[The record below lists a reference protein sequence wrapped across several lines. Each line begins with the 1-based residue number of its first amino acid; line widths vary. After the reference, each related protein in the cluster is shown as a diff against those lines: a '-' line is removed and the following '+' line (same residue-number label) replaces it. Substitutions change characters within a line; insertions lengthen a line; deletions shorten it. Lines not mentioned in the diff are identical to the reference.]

1 MNQEILIDGV
11 PVQIPAGNYKTEY
24 LPDGTVQIV
33 VYSNTTVDTGAEG
46 EFKWKGH
53 YCRTIGIQNTTV
65 PHHNSYDFA
74 DSGVQ
79 TDFPVEEDEETTVT
93 EDTNL
98 EVEDEQ
104 VEEMIRDEEN
114 QENFGRGKRK
124 RGRPP
129 TTFKPVKP
137 RKSFSNASVI
147 QNIQDDESEKSD
159 KTVHKCGLCGITY
172 KRRANWQN
180 HLKTHAKEKI
190 YMCGYCGNLFQKAN
204 FLQHLKTHKDEQDEA
219 NLRPIIETNPR
230 RPDRPSPPP
239 PPPPRTPTQQTQQ
252 PTHTAQPPQQT
263 IQETESSDGEKQF
276 MVKSHQVTLPN
287 QQVAT
292 LIDLGNLMDVSVN
305 EDGTIDGVE
314 TPKTITADPLDE
326 SGIMNN
332 DLDYNPS
339 DGIDDTKYIYK
350 CNVCG
355 KEYNSKSNCHRHLK
369 THTHAKVYKCN
380 DCDKTYMHRYELKM
394 HRRIH
399 TGEKPYKCPICTR
412 AFNESGNLRRH
423 MKIHAGD
430 DTPYKCGVCFKG
442 FSDMYRLHVH
452 LKVHSGKIVCDTCGK
467 SFTKI
472 SDLYRHIR
480 IHTGDKPYKC
490 DVCKKAFAQKVNLQ
504 THYRTHTGKTPYR
517 CDICNFG
524 FSRKQI
530 LDNHM
535 RGHEEEELE
544 ELKKQQ
550 EEEKESSNIEEEDQI
565 HVQNV
570 MDAAADNE
578 EGLIEVPEDAQ
589 EVETGL
595 SQEELAQLVAASVV
609 EHVEVE
615 PTT

>member
-1 MNQEILIDGV
+1 MRKPLKDPKIADAIRKDCECVAIYLDLTPFYCQQYCELEFVNRVEF
-11 PVQIPAGNYKTEY
+11 QIPAGNYKTEY

-53 YCRTIGIQNTTV
+53 FCRTIGIQNTTV

-79 TDFPVEEDEETTVT
+79 TDFPVEDEEETKVT

-114 QENFGRGKRK
+114 QENFGKGKRK

-129 TTFKPVKP
+129 TTLKPVKP

-147 QNIQDDESEKSD
+147 QNIQDDETEKSD
-159 KTVHKCGLCGITY
+159 QTVHKCGLCGITY

-190 YMCGYCGNLFQKAN
+190 YMCGYCGNLFQKVN

-219 NLRPIIETNPR
+219 NLRPIVETNPR

-332 DLDYNPS
+332 DPDYNPS

-399 TGEKPYKCPICTR
+399 TGEKPY
-412 AFNESGNLRRH
+412 N
-423 MKIHAGD
+423 
-430 DTPYKCGVCFKG
+430 
-442 FSDMYRLHVH
+442 
-452 LKVHSGKIVCDTCGK
+452 
-467 SFTKI
+467 
-472 SDLYRHIR
+472 
-480 IHTGDKPYKC
+480 
-490 DVCKKAFAQKVNLQ
+490 
-504 THYRTHTGKTPYR
+504 
-517 CDICNFG
+517 
-524 FSRKQI
+524 RKQI

-544 ELKKQQ
+544 DLKKQQ
-550 EEEKESSNIEEEDQI
+550 EENMEKESSNIEQDVEI

-570 MDAAADNE
+570 MDAAAENE

-615 PTT
+615 PTA

>member
-33 VYSNTTVDTGAEG
+33 VYSNSSVDTGAEG
-46 EFKWKGH
+46 EFKWKGR

-79 TDFPVEEDEETTVT
+79 TDFPVEDDEETTVT
-93 EDTNL
+93 QDTIL

-104 VEEMIRDEEN
+104 VEELIRDEEN
-114 QENFGRGKRK
+114 QENLGRGKRK

-147 QNIQDDESEKSD
+147 QNIQDDEAEKSD
-159 KTVHKCGLCGITY
+159 QTVHKCGLCGITY

-204 FLQHLKTHKDEQDEA
+204 FLQHLKTHKDEQDEDK
-219 NLRPIIETNPR
+219 LRPMIETNPC

-239 PPPPRTPTQQTQQ
+239 PPPPPPRTPAQQQTHS
-252 PTHTAQPPQQT
+252 TQPPQQT

-292 LIDLGNLMDVSVN
+292 LIDLGNLIDVSVN
-305 EDGTIDGVE
+305 DDGTIDAVE
-314 TPKTITADPLDE
+314 HPKTTNVDPMDE
-326 SGIMNN
+326 SGLMNN
-332 DLDYNPS
+332 DPDFNPS
-339 DGIDDTKYIYK
+339 EGVDDTK
-350 CNVCG
+350 
-355 KEYNSKSNCHRHLK
+355 
-369 THTHAKVYKCN
+369 
-380 DCDKTYMHRYELKM
+380 
-394 HRRIH
+394 RIH

-412 AFNESGNLRRH
+412 AFNES
-423 MKIHAGD
+423 
-430 DTPYKCGVCFKG
+430 
-442 FSDMYRLHVH
+442 
-452 LKVHSGKIVCDTCGK
+452 
-467 SFTKI
+467 
-472 SDLYRHIR
+472 
-480 IHTGDKPYKC
+480 
-490 DVCKKAFAQKVNLQ
+490 
-504 THYRTHTGKTPYR
+504 
-517 CDICNFG
+517 
-524 FSRKQI
+524 
-530 LDNHM
+530 DNHM

-550 EEEKESSNIEEEDQI
+550 EEKESPNIEQEVQI

-609 EHVEVE
+609 EVEE
-615 PTT
+615 PTA

>member
-1 MNQEILIDGV
+1 MNQEIIIDGV

-33 VYSNTTVDTGAEG
+33 VYSNNAVDTGAEG
-46 EFKWKGH
+46 EFKWKGKF
-53 YCRTIGIQNTTV
+53 CRTIGIQNTTV
-65 PHHNSYDFA
+65 PHLNSYDFA
-74 DSGVQ
+74 DSGIQ
-79 TDFPVEEDEETTVT
+79 TDAVSESEDETP
-93 EDTNL
+93 ED
-98 EVEDEQ
+98 VHIEDQQ
-104 VEEMIRDEEN
+104 VEELIRDEEN
-114 QENFGRGKRK
+114 QENLGRGKRK

-147 QNIQDDESEKSD
+147 QNIQDDEFEKKD
-159 KTVHKCGLCGITY
+159 LTIHKCGLCGIAY
-172 KRRANWQN
+172 KRRANWMN
-180 HLKTHAKEKI
+180 HLKTHSKEKI

-204 FLQHLKTHKDEQDEA
+204 FLQHLKTHQDEQDEDK
-219 NLRPIIETNPR
+219 LRPSVETNTR
-230 RPDRPSPPP
+230 RPAFAPPIQSA
-239 PPPPRTPTQQTQQ
+239 TQPQ
-252 PTHTAQPPQQT
+252 PQSIQPPQQT
-263 IQETESSDGEKQF
+263 IEEVETANGEKQF

-292 LIDLGNLMDVSVN
+292 LIDLGNLIDVTG
-305 EDGTIDGVE
+305 DGTVIEDPQPSSSTMTANE
-314 TPKTITADPLDE
+314 TGLT
-326 SGIMNN
+326 NN
-332 DLDYNPS
+332 DDDPDYNPNE
-339 DGIDDTKYIYK
+339 GELEDTKFIYK

-399 TGEKPYKCPICTR
+399 TGEKPFKCSICTR

-442 FSDMYRLHVH
+442 FSDMYRLHLH
-452 LKVHSGKIVCDTCGK
+452 LKVHSGEIVCDTCGK
-467 SFTKI
+467 TFGKI

-490 DVCKKAFAQKVNLQ
+490 DICKKAFAQKVNLQ
-504 THYRTHTGKTPYR
+504 THYRTHTGKTPFR
-517 CDICNFG
+517 CEICNFG

-535 RGHEEEELE
+535 KGHEEEELE

-550 EEEKESSNIEEEDQI
+550 AEKNSMELEQEVQI
-565 HVQNV
+565 HVRNV
-570 MDAAADNE
+570 MDAAADDQ

-609 EHVEVE
+609 EAEEVAE
-615 PTT
+615 